1 LWILK
6 GRGGILGGWIEVE
19 VFGVDFM
26 GSVFLRKRRWKDVG
40 GDDEGDVGGDLG
52 LLVGGSEGRRMT
64 DLRDLLLEEG
74 CGTYLN
80 PILVQSRKKKT
91 TTALRTSLG
100 WMMGC
105 RT

>member
-19 VFGVDFM
+19 FWGEDFM

-64 DLRDLLLEEG
+64 DLRDLLLEG
-74 CGTYLN
+74 GRGSYLN
-80 PILVQSRKKKT
+80 PIVVQSKKETT
-91 TTALRTSLG
+91 TTA
-100 WMMGC
+100 
-105 RT
+105 